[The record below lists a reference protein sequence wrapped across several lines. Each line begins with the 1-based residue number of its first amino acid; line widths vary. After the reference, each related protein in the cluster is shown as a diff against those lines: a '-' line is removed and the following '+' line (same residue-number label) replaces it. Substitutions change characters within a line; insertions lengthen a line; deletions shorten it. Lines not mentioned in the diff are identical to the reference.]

1 MAIVLFCALVI
12 AAGLELYSS
21 WTLNKELKKFFQSS
35 REKLL

>member
-12 AAGLELYSS
+12 AAGLEIYSAWS
-21 WTLNKELKKFFQSS
+21 LDKEMKKFFQSS